1 VRSVLFPAAL
11 GACVLAAAQTPPA
24 PVAHSPLTWEVREGT
39 HPKLG
44 PIRVAVPSESVVTPV
59 GKEKILS
66 LVFFSCEKA
75 RGRIAVEL
83 ANAAESDA
91 RSGLYPKQMPR
102 MFCNPRS
109 TAPRVELATTWFV
122 SEIGDAMAR
131 GFAPADL
138 RRCASID
145 VVQDLALPR
154 GWAADVQHIEIELI
168 PYKRELDSV
177 LAACA
182 EPQVQAEATKAQDA
196 KASAASGT
204 PAPSAPAV
212 AAPAKPAPVIAAPK
226 PEPAPA
232 ITAMTPQPS
241 PPIAATTPP
250 SSPIAATK
258 PQPAPAAAPKS
269 RPVPPPPAELP
280 WKNARIVATGG
291 RTNVRARPGTDSP
304 IVTQL
309 DPGAL
314 VLVQA
319 TDTDWWKAKP
329 RSGAGFSGYIR
340 QDRLSFQ

>member
-11 GACVLAAAQTPPA
+11 VASVLATAQTPPA

-44 PIRVAVPSESVVTPV
+44 PIRVAVPSESIVTPV

-138 RRCASID
+138 RRCASVD

-168 PYKRELDSV
+168 PYKRELESV

-196 KASAASGT
+196 KASATSGT
-204 PAPSAPAV
+204 AASAGPAV
-212 AAPAKPAPVIAAPK
+212 APPAKPAPVIATTNPQA
-226 PEPAPA
+226 APA
-232 ITAMTPQPS
+232 IAATPQHP
-241 PPIAATTPP
+241 
-250 SSPIAATK
+250 SPIAATK
-258 PQPAPAAAPKS
+258 PQPTPAAPAKS

-280 WKNARIVATGG
+280 WKNARILATGG
-291 RTNVRARPGTDSP
+291 RTNVRARPSTDSP

-319 TDTDWWKAKP
+319 TDTEWWKARP

-340 QDRLSFQ
+340 QDRLTFQ

>member
-11 GACVLAAAQTPPA
+11 VACVLAAAQTPPA
-24 PVAHSPLTWEVREGT
+24 PVAHSPLMWDVREGT

-44 PIRVAVPSESVVTPV
+44 AIRVAVPSESIVTPV

-154 GWAADVQHIEIELI
+154 GWAADVQHIEIEVI
-168 PYKRELDSV
+168 PYKREVESV

-182 EPQVQAEATKAQDA
+182 EPQVRAEATKAQDA
-196 KASAASGT
+196 KASAAGGT
-204 PAPSAPAV
+204 PALSAPAV
-212 AAPAKPAPVIAAPK
+212 VP
-226 PEPAPA
+226 PAPA
-232 ITAMTPQPS
+232 IVPTKPQPATA
-241 PPIAATTPP
+241 IAATTPQP

-269 RPVPPPPAELP
+269 RPAPPLPAELP
-280 WKNARIVATGG
+280 WKSARILATGG
-291 RTNVRARPGTDSP
+291 RTNVRARPSIDSP
-304 IVTQL
+304 IVAQL

-319 TDTDWWKAKP
+319 TDTEWWKAKP
-329 RSGAGFSGYIR
+329 RSGAGFSGYVR

>member
-1 VRSVLFPAAL
+1 VRSVLLPAAL

-24 PVAHSPLTWEVREGT
+24 PVAHSPLVWDVREGT

-44 PIRVAVPSESVVTPV
+44 PIRVAVPSESIVTPV

-154 GWAADVQHIEIELI
+154 GWAADVQHIEIEVI
-168 PYKRELDSV
+168 PYKRELESV

-196 KASAASGT
+196 KGSAASGT

-212 AAPAKPAPVIAAPK
+212 APPAKPAPA
-226 PEPAPA
+226 
-232 ITAMTPQPS
+232 
-241 PPIAATTPP
+241 
-250 SSPIAATK
+250 IAATK
-258 PQPAPAAAPKS
+258 PQPAPAAPPTS
-269 RPVPPPPAELP
+269 RPMPPPPAELP
-280 WKNARIVATGG
+280 WKNARILATGG
-291 RTNVRARPGTDSP
+291 RTNVRARPSIDSP

-319 TDTDWWKAKP
+319 TDTGWWKAKP
-329 RSGAGFSGYIR
+329 RTGTGFSGYIR

>member
-1 VRSVLFPAAL
+1 MRSVLLPAAL
-11 GACVLAAAQTPPA
+11 VASALAAAQARA
-24 PVAHSPLTWEVREGT
+24 PVTLAHSPLSWDVREGT
-39 HPKLG
+39 HPRLG
-44 PIRVAVPSESVVTPV
+44 PIRVAVPSESIVTPV

-66 LVFFSCEKA
+66 LVFFSCE
-75 RGRIAVEL
+75 RSTGRIAVEL

-131 GFAPADL
+131 GFAPSDL

-154 GWAADVQHIEIELI
+154 GWASDVQHIEIELI
-168 PYKRELDSV
+168 PYKRELDAV

-182 EPQVQAEATKAQDA
+182 QPQPALAAAPKAQEP
-196 KASAASGT
+196 KASAAGT
-204 PAPSAPAV
+204 APPAIARAASAPPKSAPA
-212 AAPAKPAPVIAAPK
+212 IAAPK
-226 PEPAPA
+226 P
-232 ITAMTPQPS
+232 S
-241 PPIAATTPP
+241 LV
-250 SSPIAATK
+250 
-258 PQPAPAAAPKS
+258 AAAPPKA

-291 RTNVRARPGTDSP
+291 RTNVRARPSIDSP

-329 RSGAGFSGYIR
+329 RAGEGFSGYIR

>member
-11 GACVLAAAQTPPA
+11 VASVLATAQTPPA

-44 PIRVAVPSESVVTPV
+44 PIRVAVPSESIVTPV

-138 RRCASID
+138 RRCASVD

-168 PYKRELDSV
+168 PYKRELESV

-196 KASAASGT
+196 KASATSGT
-204 PAPSAPAV
+204 AASAGPAV
-212 AAPAKPAPVIAAPK
+212 APPAKPAPVIATTNPQAAPV
-226 PEPAPA
+226 
-232 ITAMTPQPS
+232 
-241 PPIAATTPP
+241 IAATPQHL
-250 SSPIAATK
+250 SPIAATK
-258 PQPAPAAAPKS
+258 PQPTPAAPAKS

-280 WKNARIVATGG
+280 WKNARILATGG
-291 RTNVRARPGTDSP
+291 RTNVRARPSTDSP

-319 TDTDWWKAKP
+319 TDTEWWKARP

-340 QDRLSFQ
+340 QDRLTFQ